1 MKTDFTVSV
10 RVTLDATERVAALI
24 ERLLDGC
31 SGREAQPALRPGE
44 PAEPVRSEVIPEPTP
59 AAKEPEKKR
68 APKETTP
75 TPETPET
82 EAPAAEPEMTPETPK
97 EREARKQRIRL
108 IMDRARVR
116 IEGSD
121 YKQNTTGELYKRYH
135 QGMADTFMQIA
146 VSLGAARPTE
156 LPASKI
162 EDFARACDE
171 IKLDEAGEIT
181 INTPF

>member
-31 SGREAQPALRPGE
+31 SGREAQPALRPDE
-44 PAEPVRSEVIPEPTP
+44 PGEPVREEAIPKPTP

-75 TPETPET
+75 TPETPAP

-97 EREARKQRIRL
+97 DREARKQRIRL

-135 QGMADTFMQIA
+135 KGMADTFIQIA